1 MATDRTVFPV
11 TRTSATAAAAV
22 GGGIGDSLKGV
33 HVSGNNVAGFKVG
46 ATAVKAGQ
54 VVSISNASAL
64 TFTVIPCVAEAGS
77 SPIGVAI
84 TDGAVGAQIAV
95 AMIGCIV
102 RVSNYASDVN
112 IDASER
118 LTYNDAAPGG
128 TVIAVPA
135 GDTQELVGR
144 ALADDTGSYLELTP
158 MLVMC
163 GAKVVIHA

>member
-1 MATDRTVFPV
+1 MVTDRTSFPV
-11 TRTSATAAAAV
+11 LRTSAV
-22 GGGIGDSLKGV
+22 PGPIGESLKGV
-33 HVSGNNVAGFKVG
+33 HISGDNVQSFTVG

-102 RVSNYASDVN
+102 RVSNYANDVN